1 MEIIKAKKVPIAV
14 ESNLFSIVAS
24 LNSNKKKLSS
34 LLDLKTKK
42 NIKDSLDDDFLKQK
56 IKAEKKLQTRVDFIF
71 NKNKTGKII
80 LNFKSKS
87 DFLRLIKKINE

>member
-1 MEIIKAKKVPIAV
+1 MI
-14 ESNLFSIVAS
+14 
-24 LNSNKKKLSS
+24 
-34 LLDLKTKK
+34 LD
-42 NIKDSLDDDFLKQK
+42 NDFLKQK
-56 IKAEKKLQTRVDFIF
+56 IKAEKKLQTKVDFIF

>member
-1 MEIIKAKKVPIAV
+1 MYAITEKIRY
-14 ESNLFSIVAS
+14 ENLGSQM
-24 LNSNKKKLSS
+24 
-34 LLDLKTKK
+34 LKGVKK